1 MNDTVDIS
9 DVVEPDEAADAD
21 LNAAPSGSR
30 DVFLH
35 AQDGIKLHARIYG
48 DQHHTIPVVCLPG
61 LTRNGKDFH
70 DIASYLSQEA
80 RPARKVVCVD
90 YRGRGQSGSDPDWKN
105 YTIQQEA
112 NDLLTTLAR
121 LNVEHAHFI
130 GTSRGGLILFA
141 LTAIRPGIMKSVV
154 LNDIGPVVEAGG
166 LARIKSYSDNMR
178 PQNTIEEAA
187 AYMQTVHNQQF
198 PRLDADGWLKL
209 ARQLYVQGKKRAEPD
224 YDKKLLK
231 SFDFLDL
238 SKPLPTVWPQFE
250 ALRHIPTLVL
260 RGELSDILAKTT
272 VEQMKEVHPDMVAKT
287 IQDEGHAPLLWDR
300 SSQDAILEHI
310 NKAEG
315 VEV

>member
-1 MNDTVDIS
+1 MDDTVDLS
-9 DVVEPDEAADAD
+9 DAVEPDETVDAEE
-21 LNAAPSGSR
+21 LNAAPPGSR

-48 DQHHTIPVVCLPG
+48 DAQHRVPVVCLPG
-61 LTRNGKDFH
+61 LTRNTKDFH
-70 DIASYLSQEA
+70 DIAYYLSHEA

-90 YRGRGQSGSDPDWKN
+90 YRGRGLSGYDPDWRN
-105 YTIQQEA
+105 YTILQEA

-141 LTAIRPGIMKSVV
+141 LTAIRPAIMKSVI
-154 LNDIGPVVEAGG
+154 LNDIGPVVEASG

-198 PRLDADGWLKL
+198 PHLDSDGWLKL
-209 ARQLYVQGKKRAEPD
+209 ARQLYVQGKKHAEPD

-231 SFDFLDL
+231 SFDYLDL
-238 SKPLPTVWPQFE
+238 SQPLPTVWPQFE
-250 ALRHIPTLVL
+250 ALRHVPTLVL
-260 RGELSDILAKTT
+260 RGERSDILSIET
-272 VEQMKEVHPDMVAKT
+272 VEQMKEIHPDMVAKT

-300 SSQDAILEHI
+300 STQDAILEHI
-310 NKAEG
+310 NNAED
-315 VEV
+315 V